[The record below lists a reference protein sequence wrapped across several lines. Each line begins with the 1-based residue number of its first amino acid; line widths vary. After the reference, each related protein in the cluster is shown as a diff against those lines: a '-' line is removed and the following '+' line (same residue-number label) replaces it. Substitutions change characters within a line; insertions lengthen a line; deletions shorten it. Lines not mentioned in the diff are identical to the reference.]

1 VSHPF
6 TTVGVPRVVVA
17 SFWTW
22 LASAALGLLSFV
34 LSLPALLASPAVS
47 TPTGPGIVLG
57 SIAGAIIGVAIRVV
71 LSLFLLR
78 GAAWSRIVLTVIG
91 ALVLLGLAA
100 NILTGDLIGLLSVI
114 AVVVAAVLMWLPA
127 ARAHFR
133 RA

>member
-22 LASAALGLLSFV
+22 LASAALGLLSFA

-114 AVVVAAVLMWLPA
+114 AVVAAAVLMWLPA